1 MRNDIKTREP
11 QERQK
16 YVPADVT
23 VIEFTAQS
31 VVCTSP
37 GWRNSETEEEETV
50 F

>member
-1 MRNDIKTREP
+1 MRNDIKNKEP
-11 QERQK
+11 QERTK

-23 VIEFTAQS
+23 VIEFAAES

-37 GWRNSETEEEETV
+37 GWNDTDTEPEETV